1 VADASS
7 RFTLKRF
14 LSFSRSASPRGLA
27 PTQPAL
33 ATGVMSED
41 VLAGAP
47 RPLTWSAWL
56 RELLLRRY
64 VLFPLIAVVLALATL
79 VEVRTSA
86 VQALVLSRAAAWLTY
101 RLETGPSPAIRFPRT
116 GPYDERLGY
125 TRLAGFVDRLEGA
138 GYRVERQARL
148 SPGLDRLAA
157 WGVALPYRE
166 KTRAGLAVLDREER
180 PLYATRYPAQVY
192 ERFETVPT
200 LLVNTVLFI
209 ENRELLEAG
218 HPFRNPVVDWRRLAK
233 AVGVEAI
240 GRLGGERHSIGA
252 STLPTQLEKLRH
264 SSDGRTR
271 SPADKLHQ
279 MISASLRAYQ
289 GGVQTRAAR
298 RQILV
303 DYLDSLP
310 LAAAPGHGEVHGMGD
325 GLRVWYGLDLAEAN
339 ALLEAKPGISDRARA
354 HAFKRALSLILAVRR
369 PYHYLVENPRGLEEF
384 TDSYLRVMAR
394 AGVIDARLRDA
405 ALAQRL
411 EPRAG
416 SGLGPMAFV
425 ERKGANLVRSRL
437 TTLLNVPALY
447 DLDRLDLT
455 AYSTL
460 DAPGQEAA
468 ARLLRSLREPAT
480 LERLG
485 LVGEKLLGGGD
496 PARVLYS
503 VTIYERGP
511 HANRIRIQ
519 TDNLDQPLDINGG
532 ARIDLGSTA
541 KLRTLISYLEAVA
554 ALHDRYARLAPAE
567 LAAARPHPKDR
578 LGAWAIEY
586 LTAARGTDKG
596 LLATLEASLERKYS
610 ASPAEAFFTGG
621 GLHTFGNFDREDD
634 RKVMTIREGF
644 QNSVNLVFIRLMR
657 DVVTNHLYS
666 SESSLAVRLADPLDP
681 RRDRY
686 LTRFADREGS
696 EFVRRFYRKYQ
707 GLALDASLDLVLS
720 GARATP
726 NGLATALRSVYPE
739 VSLEIFREMLAPR
752 LPGRPLTD
760 KMVEELYERADP
772 QAVPLADRGY
782 VAGVHPL
789 ELWLVSYLRRHP
801 GAGITQ
807 VVRASSAERQA
818 VYGWLFFTRHR
829 NAQDNRITSLL
840 EIEAFL
846 DLHRSWERLGYP
858 FASLTPSLAT
868 AIGSSGDRPAALAE
882 LMGIILNDGVRLPTV
897 LVDGLDF
904 GVGTPYETH
913 LGRAEVPATQ
923 VLAPEVA
930 AVVRGMLTQVVEQGT
945 ARGLRP
951 ALAQPGGGPHV
962 AGGKTGTGDHRYFVY
977 AKNGAVVESR
987 VVSRAATFV
996 FMLDNRYFGTVTA
1009 YVPGTEAARFHFT
1022 SALPVRVTGLL
1033 MPTLD
1038 RLSSSAPAPPPPLS
1052 ASTSR

>member
-1 VADASS
+1 VLW
-7 RFTLKRF
+7 RFF
-14 LSFSRSASPRGLA
+14 PFSRSASPRGPA

-33 ATGVMSED
+33 ATGVMSEE
-41 VLAGAP
+41 VLAGAA
-47 RPLTWSAWL
+47 RPQSWSARL

-86 VQALVLSRAAAWLTY
+86 VQALVLSRAAALLTY
-101 RLETGPSPAIRFPRT
+101 RVEAGSSPAIRFPRT

-125 TRLAGFVDRLEGA
+125 TRLAGFVERLEGA

-157 WGVALPYRE
+157 WGVAVPYRE
-166 KTRAGLAVLDREER
+166 KTSAGLEVLDRGQR
-180 PLYATRYPAQVY
+180 PLYATRYPGQVY
-192 ERFETVPT
+192 ERFETVPA

-209 ENRELLEAG
+209 ENRELLDPG
-218 HPFRNPVVDWRRLAK
+218 HPYRNPVVDWRRLAK
-233 AVGVEAI
+233 AVGVEAV

-252 STLPTQLEKLRH
+252 STLPTQLEKVRH
-264 SSDGRTR
+264 SPDGRTR
-271 SPADKLHQ
+271 SAGDKLHQ

-289 GGVQTRAAR
+289 GGAHTRSAR
-298 RQILV
+298 RQIVV

-310 LAAAPGHGEVHGMGD
+310 LAAAPGHGEVHGLGD
-325 GLRVWYGLDLAEAN
+325 GLRVWYGLDFKEAN
-339 ALLEAKPGISDRARA
+339 ALLTAKPAVSDAARA
-354 HAFKRALSLILAVRR
+354 HVFKRALSLILAVRR
-369 PYHYLVENPRGLEEF
+369 PYHYLVENPRALEEF

-394 AGVIDARLRDA
+394 AGVIDAGLRDA
-405 ALAQRL
+405 ALAARL
-411 EPRAG
+411 APRPG
-416 SGLGPMAFV
+416 SGPATVAFV

-437 TTLLNVPALY
+437 TTLLNVPGLY

-460 DAPGQEAA
+460 DARGQEAA

-480 LERLG
+480 IARLG

-496 PARVLYS
+496 PTRVLYS

-511 HANRIRIQ
+511 HANRVRIQ

-554 ALHDRYARLAPAE
+554 ALHDRYGRLGPAE
-567 LAAARPHPKDR
+567 LAAARPHPKDH
-578 LGAWAIEY
+578 LGAWAVEY
-586 LTAARGTDKG
+586 LAAARGTDKS
-596 LLATLEASLERKYS
+596 LQATLEASLERRYS

-634 RKVMTIREGF
+634 RKVMTIREAF

-657 DVVTNHLYS
+657 DVVTTHLYG

-696 EFVRRFYRKYQ
+696 EFIRRFYRKYQ
-707 GLALDASLDLVLS
+707 GLSLDASLELVLS
-720 GARATP
+720 GARPTP
-726 NGLATALRSVYPE
+726 NGLAIALRSVYPE
-739 VSLEIFREMLAPR
+739 VSLDVFRDMLAAR
-752 LPGRPLTD
+752 LPGRGLSD
-760 KMVEELYERADP
+760 AVVAELYERADP
-772 QAVPLADRGY
+772 QAMPLADRGY

-789 ELWLVSYLRRHP
+789 ELWLVGYRRRHP

-818 VYGWLFFTRHR
+818 VYNWLFFTRHR
-829 NAQDNRITSLL
+829 NAQDHRITSLL

-846 DLHRSWERLGYP
+846 DIHRSWERLGYP

-882 LMGIILNDGVRLPTV
+882 LMGILLNDGVRLPTA

-904 GVGTPYETH
+904 AVGTPYETH
-913 LGRAEVPATQ
+913 LGRSEVPATQ

-930 AVVRGMLTQVVEQGT
+930 VVVRGMLTQVVEQGT

-962 AGGKTGTGDHRYFVY
+962 AGGKTGTGDHRYYVY
-977 AKNGAVVESR
+977 AKNGAVVDSR

-1009 YVPGTEAARFHFT
+1009 YVPGPEAARFHFT

-1033 MPTLD
+1033 IPTLD
-1038 RLSSSAPAPPPPLS
+1038 RLSAPAPASPAPFSDS
-1052 ASTSR
+1052 ASSR

>member
-1 VADASS
+1 
-7 RFTLKRF
+7 
-14 LSFSRSASPRGLA
+14 
-27 PTQPAL
+27 
-33 ATGVMSED
+33 MSGD
-41 VLAGAP
+41 VLAGSP
-47 RPLTWSAWL
+47 RPRSGIARL
-56 RELLLRRY
+56 RELLHRRY
-64 VLFPLIAVVLALATL
+64 VLVPLFAVVIALATL
-79 VEVRTSA
+79 VEMRTSA
-86 VQALVLSRAAAWLTY
+86 VQALVLTHAARVLTY
-101 RLETGPSPAIRFPRT
+101 RVEAGPSPAIRFPRT

-125 TRLAGFVDRLEGA
+125 TRLDSFVERLEGA

-148 SPGLDRLAA
+148 SSGLDRLAA
-157 WGVALPYRE
+157 WGVAPPYRE
-166 KTRAGLAVLDREER
+166 KTRAGLEVLDREDR
-180 PLYATRYPAQVY
+180 ALYATRYPGRIF
-192 ERFETVPT
+192 ERFDAVPP

-209 ENRELLEAG
+209 ENRELLDPG

-233 AVGVEAI
+233 AIGVEAV

-264 SSDGRTR
+264 SPDGRTR

-289 GGVQTRAAR
+289 GGAQTRATR
-298 RQILV
+298 QQILV

-325 GLRVWYGLDLAEAN
+325 GLRVWYGLDFTEAN
-339 ALLEAKPGISDRARA
+339 ALLAAKPAGSDAARAR
-354 HAFKRALSLILAVRR
+354 AFKRALSLILAVRR
-369 PYHYLVENPRGLEEF
+369 PYHYLVENPRALEEF
-384 TDSYLRVMAR
+384 TDSYLRVMTR
-394 AGVIDARLRDA
+394 AGVIDADLRDA
-405 ALAQRL
+405 ALAERL
-411 EPRAG
+411 APRAG
-416 SGLGPMAFV
+416 TGPSTVAFV

-437 TTLLNVPALY
+437 TTLLSVPGLY

-455 AYSTL
+455 ASSTL
-460 DAPGQEAA
+460 DARAQDAA

-480 LERLG
+480 IERLG
-485 LVGEKLLGGGD
+485 LVGENLLGGGD
-496 PARVLYS
+496 PARVIYS
-503 VTIYERGP
+503 VTIYERGL
-511 HANRIRIQ
+511 HANHVRIQ

-541 KLRTLISYLEAVA
+541 KLRTLISYLEAIA
-554 ALHDRYARLAPAE
+554 TLHDRYSRLAPAE
-567 LAAARPHPKDR
+567 LAASRPHPKDR
-578 LGAWAIEY
+578 LGAWAVDY
-586 LTAARGTDKG
+586 LTAARGTDKS
-596 LLATLEASLERKYS
+596 LQAMLAASLERQYS

-621 GLHTFGNFDREDD
+621 GLHTFGNFDRQDD
-634 RKVMTIREGF
+634 RKVMSIREAF

-657 DVVTNHLYS
+657 DVVTTNLYGT
-666 SESSLAVRLADPLDP
+666 ESSLAVRLADPLDP

-686 LTRFADREGS
+686 LNRFADREGS

-707 GLALDASLDLVLS
+707 GLSLEAALDLVLS
-720 GARATP
+720 GARPTP
-726 NGLATALRSVYPE
+726 SGLATALRSVYPE
-739 VSLEIFREMLAPR
+739 VSFEVFRELLVAR
-752 LPGRPLTD
+752 LPGRALTD
-760 KMVEELYERADP
+760 AAVGELYERADP
-772 QAVPLADRGY
+772 HAMPLADRGY

-789 ELWLVSYLRRHP
+789 ELWLVGYRRRHP

-829 NAQDNRITSLL
+829 NAQDHRIASLL

-882 LMGIILNDGVRLPTV
+882 LMGIILNNGVRLPTV

-904 GVGTPYETH
+904 AVGTPYETR

-930 AVVRGMLTQVVEQGT
+930 AAVRGMLTQVVEQGT
-945 ARGLRP
+945 ARALRS
-951 ALAQPGGGPHV
+951 ALAQPGGAPHV

-996 FMLDNRYFGTVTA
+996 FMLDDRYFGTVTA
-1009 YVPGTEAARFHFT
+1009 YVPGPEAARFHFT
-1022 SALPVRVTGLL
+1022 SSLPVRVAGLL
-1033 MPTLD
+1033 VPALD
-1038 RLSSSAPAPPPPLS
+1038 RLSARAPAPAS
-1052 ASTSR
+1052 AAASP

>member
-1 VADASS
+1 
-7 RFTLKRF
+7 
-14 LSFSRSASPRGLA
+14 
-27 PTQPAL
+27 
-33 ATGVMSED
+33 MSGG

-47 RPLTWSAWL
+47 APRTLGARL

-64 VLFPLIAVVLALATL
+64 VLFPLIALVLALATL

-86 VQALVLSRAAAWLTY
+86 VQALLLSHAAAILTY
-101 RLETGPSPAIRFPRT
+101 RVEVGPSPAIRFPRT

-125 TRLAGFVDRLEGA
+125 TRLPGFVERLESA

-148 SPGLDRLAA
+148 SPGLDRLAG

-166 KTRAGLAVLDREER
+166 KTRAGLEVLDRADR
-180 PLYATRYPAQVY
+180 PLYATRYPEHVY
-192 ERFETVPT
+192 GRLESVPP
-200 LLVNTVLFI
+200 LLVNALLFI
-209 ENRELLEAG
+209 ENRELLEPG
-218 HPFRNPVVDWRRLAK
+218 HPYRNPVVDWRRLAK
-233 AVGVEAI
+233 AVGVEAV
-240 GRLGGERHSIGA
+240 GRLGADRHSIGA

-264 SSDGRTR
+264 SPEGRTR
-271 SPADKLHQ
+271 SAGDKLHQ

-289 GGVQTRAAR
+289 GGAQTRATR
-298 RQILV
+298 RQIVV

-325 GLRVWYGLDLAEAN
+325 GLRVWYGLDFAEAN
-339 ALLEAKPGISDRARA
+339 ALLAARPAVSDAARVRV
-354 HAFKRALSLILAVRR
+354 FKRALSLILAVRR
-369 PYHYLVENPRGLEEF
+369 PYHYLVENPRALEEF

-394 AGVIDARLRDA
+394 AGVIDAGLRDA
-405 ALAQRL
+405 ALAERL
-411 EPRAG
+411 DPRPGRGAATV
-416 SGLGPMAFV
+416 AFV

-437 TTLLNVPALY
+437 TTLLNVPGLY
-447 DLDRLDLT
+447 DLDRLDLS

-460 DAPGQEAA
+460 DAPGQDAA

-480 LERLG
+480 VERLG

-503 VTIYERGP
+503 VTIYERGS
-511 HANRIRIQ
+511 HANRVRIQ

-554 ALHDRYARLAPAE
+554 ALHDRYARLEPAD

-586 LTAARGTDKG
+586 LTAARGTDKS
-596 LLATLEASLERKYS
+596 LQAMLEASLERRYS
-610 ASPAEAFFTGG
+610 ASPGEAFFTGG
-621 GLHTFGNFDREDD
+621 GLHTFGNFDRADD
-634 RKVMTIREGF
+634 RKVMSIREAF

-657 DVVTNHLYS
+657 DVVNAHLYGS
-666 SESSLAVRLADPLDP
+666 TSSLAVRLEDPLDP
-681 RRDRY
+681 RRERY
-686 LTRFADREGS
+686 LSRFADREGS
-696 EFVRRFYRKYQ
+696 EFIRRFYRKYQ
-707 GLALDASLDLVLS
+707 GLPLDGALELVLS
-720 GARATP
+720 GTRPTP

-739 VSLEIFREMLAPR
+739 ASLDVFRDLLGSR
-752 LPGRPLTD
+752 LPGRVLSD
-760 KMVEELYERADP
+760 AMVQELYERADP
-772 QAVPLADRGY
+772 QATPLADRGY

-789 ELWLVSYLRRHP
+789 ELWVVDYLRRHP
-801 GAGITQ
+801 GAGVGQ

-818 VYGWLFFTRHR
+818 VYSWLFFTRHR
-829 NAQDNRITSLL
+829 NAQDHRIASLL
-840 EIEAFL
+840 ELEAFL
-846 DLHRSWERLGYP
+846 DIHRSWERLGYP

-904 GVGTPYETH
+904 AVGTPYETR
-913 LGRAEVPATQ
+913 LGRAEAPVTQ

-930 AVVRGMLTQVVEQGT
+930 GVVRGLLTQVVEQGT

-951 ALAQPGGGPHV
+951 ALAQPGGGQHV
-962 AGGKTGTGDHRYFVY
+962 VGGKTGTGDHRYFVY

-1009 YVPGTEAARFHFT
+1009 YVPGPEAARFHFT

-1038 RLSSSAPAPPPPLS
+1038 RLSAAAPVSPAPFADS
-1052 ASTSR
+1052 ASSR

>member
-1 VADASS
+1 VAESGP
-7 RFTLKRF
+7 RFALKRF
-14 LSFSRSASPRGLA
+14 FSFSRSASTRTLA

-33 ATGVMSED
+33 ATGVMSE
-41 VLAGAP
+41 GALP
-47 RPLTWSAWL
+47 GASRRSWIARM
-56 RELLLRRY
+56 RELLHRRY
-64 VLFPLIAVVLALATL
+64 VLFPLIVVVMTLAAL
-79 VEVRTSA
+79 VEMRTSTA
-86 VQALVLSRAAAWLTY
+86 QALVLSRAAAWLTY
-101 RLETGPSPAIRFPRT
+101 RVEAGPSKAIRFPRT

-125 TRLAGFVDRLEGA
+125 TRLGTFVERLESA
-138 GYRVERQARL
+138 GYRVDRQARL
-148 SPGLDRLAA
+148 SPGLDRLAG

-166 KTRAGLAVLDREER
+166 KTRAGLTVLDREEK
-180 PLYATRYPAQVY
+180 PLYATRYPEEIY
-192 ERFETVPT
+192 ERFEAVPT

-209 ENRELLEAG
+209 ENRELLDTG

-233 AVGVEAI
+233 AIGVEAL
-240 GRLGGERHSIGA
+240 GRLGGEWHSIGA

-264 SSDGRTR
+264 SPDGRTR
-271 SPADKLHQ
+271 SPGDKLHQ

-325 GLRVWYGLDLAEAN
+325 GLRVWYGLDFAQAN
-339 ALLEAKPGISDRARA
+339 ALLEAKPGVSEAARARV
-354 HAFKRALSLILAVRR
+354 FKRALSLILAVRR

-405 ALAQRL
+405 ALAERL
-411 EPRAG
+411 GPRAG
-416 SGLGPMAFV
+416 SGPATTAFV

-437 TTLLNVPALY
+437 TSLLNVPALY

-460 DAPGQEAA
+460 DAPGQGATT
-468 ARLLRSLREPAT
+468 RLLRSLREPAT

-503 VTIYERGP
+503 VTIYERGS

-541 KLRTLISYLEAVA
+541 KLRTLISYLEAIA
-554 ALHDRYARLAPAE
+554 ALHDRYARLGPAE
-567 LAAARPHPKDR
+567 LAKARPHPKDR
-578 LGAWAIEY
+578 MGAWAIEY
-586 LTAARGTDKG
+586 LTTARGTDKA
-596 LLATLEASLERKYS
+596 LQPMLEASLERKYS

-634 RKVMTIREGF
+634 RKVMTIREAF
-644 QNSVNLVFIRLMR
+644 RNSVNLVFIRLMR
-657 DVVTNHLYS
+657 DVVTNHLYG
-666 SESSLAVRLADPLDP
+666 SETSLAVRLADPLDP

-696 EFVRRFYRKYQ
+696 EFVRRFFRKYQ
-707 GLALDASLDLVLS
+707 GLSPDAQLDLVLS

-726 NGLATALRSVYPE
+726 NGLAIALRSVYPE
-739 VSLEIFREMLAPR
+739 VSLEIFRELLTAR
-752 LPGRPLTD
+752 LPGRGLSD
-760 KMVEELYERADP
+760 KMIEEIYERADP
-772 QAVPLADRGY
+772 QATPLADRGY

-789 ELWLVSYLRRHP
+789 ELWLAGYLRRHP

-829 NAQDNRITSLL
+829 NAQDNRIASLL

-882 LMGIILNDGVRLPTV
+882 LMGIILNSGVRLPTV
-897 LVDGLDF
+897 LVDGVDF
-904 GVGTPYETH
+904 AAGTPYETH
-913 LGRAEVPATQ
+913 MGREEVPATQ

-930 AVVRGMLTQVVEQGT
+930 TVVRGMLAQVVEQGT
-945 ARGLRP
+945 ARALRP
-951 ALAQPGGGPHV
+951 ALAQPAAAPHV
-962 AGGKTGTGDHRYFVY
+962 AGGKTGTGDHRYFIY
-977 AKNGAVVESR
+977 AKNGAVVDSR

-996 FMLDNRYFGTVTA
+996 FIFDNRYFGTVTA
-1009 YVPGTEAARFHFT
+1009 YVPGPEAARFHFT

-1033 MPTLD
+1033 VPALA
-1038 RLSSSAPAPPPPLS
+1038 RLSSPPPPAPAS
-1052 ASTSR
+1052 ASASP